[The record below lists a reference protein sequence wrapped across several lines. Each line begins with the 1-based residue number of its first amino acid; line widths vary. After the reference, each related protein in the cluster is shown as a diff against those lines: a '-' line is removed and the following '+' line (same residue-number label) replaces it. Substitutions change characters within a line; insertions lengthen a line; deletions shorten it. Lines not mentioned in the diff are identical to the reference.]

1 MKSKLQFVIIFLGIL
16 SSCFGIW
23 KMLKTETM
31 ILSPWF
37 LVLLFLPILLF
48 ISFLLGYFLKIIL
61 KSEWNTLTFTS
72 VFVIIICSIFYA
84 SQYRPTNKVVIPKNF
99 SGEVKLFVSNEKGN
113 DFKINNF
120 GVGYID
126 KETFDKGF
134 YPKIIK
140 ENNDITD
147 QVKLYSKGSWV
158 TTEKTDYSFEYLTF
172 IIPPKKEHN
181 KDVGE
186 LLKVNAIDI
195 TRLPKK

>member
-1 MKSKLQFVIIFLGIL
+1 MKFKIQPIIIILGVIFLCIGA
-16 SSCFGIW
+16 W
-23 KMLKTETM
+23 QMLKIETM

-37 LVLLFLPILLF
+37 LVLLFLPILILVSF
-48 ISFLLGYFLKIIL
+48 ILGYLLKIII
-61 KSEWNTLTFTS
+61 KSEWNILTLAS
-72 VFVIIICSIFYA
+72 IIVIIICSIFYA
-84 SQYRPTNKVVIPKNF
+84 SQYRPTHKVIIPKNF
-99 SGEVKLFVSNEKGN
+99 SGEVKLFVSNEKVN

-126 KETFDKGF
+126 RETFDKGF

-158 TTEKTDYSFEYLTF
+158 TIQTTNYSFEYLTF
-172 IIPPKKEHN
+172 VIPAEKEDN

-186 LLKVNAIDI
+186 LLEANAID
-195 TRLPKK
+195 TARLPKK